1 LDRYA
6 VEMGQ
11 SIQVNIQFLFNLFA
25 SPLMRVQLAD

>member
-11 SIQVNIQFLFNLFA
+11 SIRGNIQFLFNLLA
-25 SPLMRVQLAD
+25 SPLIRVQLAD